1 MDISKDLCS
10 IRVEREET
18 DMLRGISAQD
28 LKKAEDH
35 INLKVDSCLNQLK
48 SVIDELYNDIK
59 TQLYSDKN
67 NDIGKYSHEIG
78 VIEDKIHEK
87 WAVIDKLRG

>member
-48 SVIDELYNDIK
+48 SVIDEL
-59 TQLYSDKN
+59 
-67 NDIGKYSHEIG
+67 
-78 VIEDKIHEK
+78 
-87 WAVIDKLRG
+87 

>member
-1 MDISKDLCS
+1 VLETKTTLVKIVREYIMDISKDLCS

-48 SVIDELYNDIK
+48 SVIDEL
-59 TQLYSDKN
+59 
-67 NDIGKYSHEIG
+67 
-78 VIEDKIHEK
+78 
-87 WAVIDKLRG
+87 